1 MFKKFSKKFLILF
14 SSCLLVGSSGVHH
27 GDNDKLSHHSEVVTN
42 VHSSLSSIEKSVR
55 KAAVKVE
62 REDGGYGSGT
72 LLRIKDVLV
81 VVTAAHVVG
90 DFKTVSLIGQSSDVV
105 KGSVIYRHNKR
116 DIAFILPEK
125 NISSRNPVQFKPI
138 NRRKSQIGNK
148 ITYTGFPNR
157 HNLLTIRGAIAGYD
171 SEEDVLLIQS
181 FAWMGSSGSGVFDLS
196 GKFIGVV
203 SAIDVGVA
211 YYPQLIETMVWI
223 SPSWNVDEAIILDA
237 VKKKQGERDETDNK
251 KD

>member
-62 REDGGYGSGT
+62 REDGGYGS
-72 LLRIKDVLV
+72 
-81 VVTAAHVVG
+81 AAHVVG

-223 SPSWNVDEAIILDA
+223 
-237 VKKKQGERDETDNK
+237 
-251 KD
+251 